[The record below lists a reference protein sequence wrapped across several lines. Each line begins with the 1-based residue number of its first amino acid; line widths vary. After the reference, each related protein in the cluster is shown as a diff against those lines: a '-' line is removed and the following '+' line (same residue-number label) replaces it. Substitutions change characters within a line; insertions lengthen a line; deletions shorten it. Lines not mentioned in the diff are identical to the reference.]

1 MVQDQD
7 IETLMTTIMEFNA
20 NKSIYLQI
28 CDAICEQILSGTL
41 RPDERIPSVRE
52 YGADIGVNPNTVM
65 RSYEK
70 LTGEGVIYNRRGI
83 GYFISPDARDIVM
96 EAQRKEFLE
105 NELPAVLKRMELLGI
120 SAEEVLR
127 TAQND
132 K

>member
-1 MVQDQD
+1 
-7 IETLMTTIMEFNA
+7 MEFNA

-41 RPDERIPSVRE
+41 SPDERIPSVRE

-70 LTGEGVIYNRRGI
+70 LTGEGIIYNRRGI
-83 GYFISPDARDIVM
+83 GYFISPEAKEIVL

-105 NELPAVLKRMELLGI
+105 NELPEICRKMRLLGI
-120 SAEEVLR
+120 SEEKFLNSLR
-127 TAQND
+127 SLEMTWQNLQCRE